1 MNTLNILIQSI
12 SPNFTV
18 MLSIFGFFIYTSIIG
33 FAFLNHIFHL
43 KRNII
48 IPASII
54 SGVYLYALFL
64 AVGSYIFKGP
74 GGILIITISFGLM
87 GLILLFSNRLE
98 ISIIS
103 NLLNL
108 KFFSVLVIC
117 LGWLLF
123 IFLLGGNN
131 IYGGD
136 VIAYWGFATSFANGN
151 YPLMSPWQPS
161 ILSNHHQ
168 GIYLYEGAIYAL
180 IPTSI
185 SLVHTLFS
193 MLIISSGFLLLWG
206 HVSILSKRIFLSL
219 LCSLVFFIS
228 FGAIFIPIFS
238 NYNSTY
244 TSNNFHIIEKLPIF
258 TDAKN
263 RLGGSSNLNE
273 IFYINHR
280 AAAFSGLILL
290 LVLANTSLKKTF
302 KLQLTFLG
310 LLAIPI
316 ISTDEVILPSLGLMF
331 TFWLYKQYLEQ
342 SDKKNWFISVISIG
356 MVCLVMFFIVGS
368 ALRDSIL
375 TPTDVPRFQLVF
387 KIDSILYRIGEMSGE
402 ILKFPSGLTLY
413 LPNLII
419 YFILSLITTWLIK
432 NQTSLMILLGAIGA
446 TIAMLFVEHTFYPGN
461 HGRFLHL
468 VYLLLSLNIVLNCL
482 VLLGDLSYFKRIMA
496 IVIILLFIPALL
508 TTSLYLVRQTK
519 ANAYVNFKS
528 SLPDYS
534 VLKWFK
540 EYYPNSKILF
550 IDGYLYD
557 QPYSYL
563 SLAAV
568 QDYGL
573 LVPLSPA
580 EYKVHTPDMGPEY
593 IDTILTL
600 DPGRLQKTKAE
611 FIYIVRKQYDRFSPD
626 RIRDLKNSTYFSLIY
641 SDNLGDLYK
650 IHPKYF
656 DTGTVVLPNLYE
668 LLQIIPK
675 GSKIYLDYPNNFD
688 IQLRAALWL
697 LLKDHVSIYT
707 IFGSGGFNLIETTMP
722 YYVPE
727 AGILYDYLLIDEDT
741 DPVNISNQK
750 YKQVWKLGQM
760 RLYEAVYK

>member
-1 MNTLNILIQSI
+1 MNTLNILIHTI
-12 SPNFTV
+12 YPNLTV
-18 MLSIFGFFIYTSIIG
+18 IFSIFGFFIYTSIAG
-33 FAFLNHIFHL
+33 FAFLNYIFQL
-43 KRNII
+43 KKNII

-54 SGVYLYALFL
+54 AGVYLYALFL
-64 AVGSYIFKGP
+64 AVGGYIFKGP
-74 GGILIITISFGLM
+74 GGILIITIVFGLT
-87 GLILLFSNRLE
+87 GLFLLFSNRLE
-98 ISIIS
+98 ISPIS
-103 NLLNL
+103 NFLNL
-108 KFFSVLVIC
+108 KIFSVLAIC
-117 LGWLLF
+117 LGWLSF

-161 ILSNHHQ
+161 ILANHHQ

-219 LCSLVFFIS
+219 LCPLVFFIS

-238 NYNSTY
+238 NYNSVFP
-244 TSNNFHIIEKLPIF
+244 SNNIHIIDKLPIF

-290 LVLANTSLKKTF
+290 LVLANTSLKKSH
-302 KLQLTFLG
+302 KLQLVFLG
-310 LLAIPI
+310 LLALPI

-331 TFWLYKQYLEQ
+331 TYWLYKHYLKQ
-342 SDKKNWFISVISIG
+342 KDKKNWVISVISIG
-356 MVCLVMFFIVGS
+356 TVCLVMFFIVGS

-375 TPTDVPRFQLVF
+375 TPSDVSRFQLVF
-387 KIDSILYRIGEMSGE
+387 KIESVLYRIGEMSGE

-482 VLLGDLSYFKRIMA
+482 VLLVDLSYFKKTMA

-508 TTSLYLVRQTK
+508 TTGLYLVRQTK
-519 ANAYVNFKS
+519 ANSYVNFKS

-600 DPGRLQKTKAE
+600 DPRSLQKTKTE
-611 FIYIVRKQYDRFSPD
+611 FIFVVRKQYDRFSPD
-626 RIRDLKNSTYFSLIY
+626 RIRDLKNPAYFSLVY

-650 IHPKYF
+650 VHPEYF
-656 DTGTVVLPNLYE
+656 DKGTIVSPNLHE

-675 GSKIYLDYPNNFD
+675 GSNVYLDYPNNFD
-688 IQLRAALWL
+688 IQLRAVLWL
-697 LLKDHVSIYT
+697 LLKEHVSIYT
-707 IFGSGGFNLIETTMP
+707 IFGSGGFNLIETSMP
-722 YYVPE
+722 YSVPE

-741 DPVNISNQK
+741 NPINISNQK
-750 YKQVWKLGQM
+750 YELVWKLGQM
-760 RLYEAVYK
+760 RLYEAVY